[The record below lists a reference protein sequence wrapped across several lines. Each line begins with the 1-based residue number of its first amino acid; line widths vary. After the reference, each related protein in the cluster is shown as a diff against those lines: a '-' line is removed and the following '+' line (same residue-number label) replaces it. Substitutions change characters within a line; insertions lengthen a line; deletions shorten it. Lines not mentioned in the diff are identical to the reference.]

1 LGLRSFEYADEI
13 VKALVQSPILDRL
26 AVLDLSM
33 GTLTDKGAEIL
44 LNCPA
49 IKQLHTLNV
58 SANQLSTQMIQK
70 LSGLNCRVISE
81 RQTDEDYRYYALY
94 E

>member
-1 LGLRSFEYADEI
+1 
-13 VKALVQSPILDRL
+13 
-26 AVLDLSM
+26 M

-44 LNCPA
+44 FNCPV
-49 IKQLHTLNV
+49 IEQLHTLNV
-58 SANQLSTQMIQK
+58 SANQLSTQMIQQ

-81 RQTDEDYRYYALY
+81 PQTDEDYRYYALY